1 MVRRRESA
9 IHSTFIRRILWIMVR
24 MTVLASGS
32 RGNSSIVSSATTRI
46 LVDAGL
52 SCRELMKRMKA
63 AGEEPTALDAILIT
77 HEHKD
82 HVQGMAVTARKLGI
96 PVYLT
101 EPTHRAW
108 IRWMTPQKR
117 ITYAEWLAQRR
128 AAASGQQ
135 SASSGQQSAASG
147 QQSASSGRAAE
158 SGQRTADSV
167 REEQGTGL
175 RAPSTEN
182 NAEQGAGCRV
192 QGTENGGPRSAVGV
206 QEEQGSGLRA
216 PGTENNGCAIGSVR
230 CSADVTGEPDEDEK
244 AAAEEVIAEALREPE
259 KDPTALP
266 AVEYFRSGSA
276 FRIGDIAVT
285 PFTIPHDAADP
296 VGFVFEADGVRIA
309 IATDLGYMPSNVHV
323 HLRRCDVLML
333 ESNHDVDMLRDG
345 PYPWSVKQRV
355 MSRVGHLSNYATA
368 EFLAKSYDG
377 GAVYV
382 VLAHLS
388 ENNNLPELAR
398 ISAERALRDRMS
410 LLANHLLLAEQ
421 DRPLEPIVL

>member
-1 MVRRRESA
+1 
-9 IHSTFIRRILWIMVR
+9 MVR

-32 RGNSSIVSSATTRI
+32 RGNSTIVASATTRI

-52 SCRELMKRMKA
+52 SCRELMKRMRA
-63 AGEEPTALDAILIT
+63 AGEPPEALSAILIT
-77 HEHKD
+77 HEHQD

-108 IRWMTPQKR
+108 VRWMTPQKR
-117 ITYAEWLAQRR
+117 ITYAEWLAQRK
-128 AAASGQQ
+128 ASVQRPADGAQQ
-135 SASSGQQSAASG
+135 ARTQSS
-147 QQSASSGRAAE
+147 E
-158 SGQRTADSV
+158 
-167 REEQGTGL
+167 L
-175 RAPSTEN
+175 RAQRNDGHSP
-182 NAEQGAGCRV
+182 AA
-192 QGTENGGPRSAVGV
+192 
-206 QEEQGSGLRA
+206 
-216 PGTENNGCAIGSVR
+216 SVR
-230 CSADVTGEPDEDEK
+230 CSADVAAEPDPEER
-244 AAAEEVIAEALREPE
+244 AAAEEAIAEAEKEPQ

-266 AVEYFRSGSA
+266 AVEYFRAGSG

-296 VGFVFEADGVRIA
+296 VGFVFEADGVRMA
-309 IATDLGYMPSNVHV
+309 IATDLGYMPSNVSV
-323 HLRRCDVLML
+323 QLRGCDVLML

-355 MSRVGHLSNYATA
+355 MSRVGHLSNDAAA
-368 EFLAKSYDG
+368 EFLAKGYDG
-377 GAVYV
+377 GAAYV

-421 DRPLEPIVL
+421 NRPLEAIVL

>member
-1 MVRRRESA
+1 
-9 IHSTFIRRILWIMVR
+9 MVR

-32 RGNSSIVSSATTRI
+32 KGNSAIVASATTRI

-63 AGEEPTALDAILIT
+63 AGEEPSALDAVLIT
-77 HEHKD
+77 HEHQD

-108 IRWMTPQKR
+108 VRWMTPQKR
-117 ITYAEWLAQRR
+117 ITYAEWLEQRR
-128 AAASGQQ
+128 AQKDSV
-135 SASSGQQSAASG
+135 
-147 QQSASSGRAAE
+147 
-158 SGQRTADSV
+158 QRSADSV
-167 REEQGTGL
+167 QEKQSTEHPFDSSACADSL
-175 RAPSTEN
+175 RAGS
-182 NAEQGAGCRV
+182 AQSSEQGAKL
-192 QGTENGGPRSAVGV
+192 GV
-206 QEEQGSGLRA
+206 LGAEDSDRK
-216 PGTENNGCAIGSVR
+216 TGSVR
-230 CSADVTGEPDEDEK
+230 CSADVASEPDEEEK
-244 AAAEEVIAEALREPE
+244 AAAEEVLSQPE
-259 KDPTALP
+259 KDPTSLP
-266 AVEYFRSGSA
+266 AVEYFRSGSG

-285 PFTIPHDAADP
+285 PFTIPHDAVDP

-309 IATDLGYMPSNVHV
+309 IATDLGYMPSNVHA
-323 HLRRCDVLML
+323 HLRRADVLML

-355 MSRVGHLSNYATA
+355 MSRVGHLSNDAAA
-368 EFLAKSYDG
+368 EFLARSYDG
-377 GAVYV
+377 GAAYV

-421 DRPLEPIVL
+421 DRPMAAIVL